1 MHIYPINGACH
12 RVRPD
17 ATAWGHRDASFA
29 TVIAGMWPDPAD
41 NARNTKWVKDYY
53 KALEPHSQAGGYTNF
68 MSDDDQ
74 GRVKDNYGPH
84 YDEAGVDQAEVR
96 SGQPVPPEPEHQAVR
111 RLRGDE

>member
-1 MHIYPINGACH
+1 
-12 RVRPD
+12 VKPD

-84 YDEAGVDQAEVR
+84 YEKLASIKRKYDPGNLFHMNQNI
-96 SGQPVPPEPEHQAVR
+96 QP
-111 RLRGDE
+111 